1 MAPPTQIAA
10 VAMAP
15 DASWAITVSAD
26 GTVRTWGTGVP
37 PRVIRRAVLIAGS
50 QPAAVALA
58 GDRVRVLWA
67 DGETIRL
74 HENVKGARPREAE
87 FAAPAPVRALAM
99 SPSGVLAA
107 VACADGTLRT
117 LNAGTGQFGPAL
129 ATGGRIAQAVAVA
142 SDIGPVVAVFP
153 DGSVRRY
160 DPAAGTSDMTGA
172 GPGIDLV
179 AVTPDGETVIAAKTE
194 GVLSRLD
201 LSRAEPPDD
210 FGPLPGR
217 LRLLGTAVTAIAVD
231 ASGSRVL
238 AGRPDGT
245 LWLHDMAGG
254 PATEFRE
261 TEASP
266 GSAPPH
272 LRWWESV
279 DVGAIRDAGAV
290 GSAPAPWSTTDD
302 DVRFTVYRPQAVAP
316 GIWASLLVFAH
327 KTDLVEQPGRPPL
340 DPVEQVE
347 AIARAHFGDT
357 PVQTAGEDA
366 RSGIS
371 RGARLRITA
380 DLPGLACNPAS
391 TEFDWWEPVHH
402 VVFRVMAG
410 PELVGSVVRGAVRI
424 WCGPLIIGEVSVA
437 IRVAPFL
444 TAAPAAVAE
453 SAPRYRKIFP
463 SYSHADAAI
472 VDGFAEVVRTFG
484 DQYLR
489 DVVAIRAGERWR
501 ERLPELIAEAD
512 VFQLFWSSNSMRSPY
527 CQEEWEHALS
537 LRRPLFVRPFYW
549 EDPRPEDRASGLPP
563 VALDALE
570 FVKVSLHTSSK
581 GILSPPGSP
590 RPGGSGWAAPPAPSP
605 GGSATGAYPVPGVEP
620 PGAGAPRAEP
630 AGAGPPGTG
639 PGRPLPPYAPYGGS
653 PGPTGAYPGGA
664 APAPGGV
671 PPARHQASRV
681 AVRRRMLAVA
691 ALVTVVVLV
700 IILIWVLRS

>member
-1 MAPPTQIAA
+1 MQIAA

-37 PRVIRRAVLIAGS
+37 ARVINRAVPIDGS
-50 QPAAVALA
+50 QPVAVARA
-58 GDRVRVLWA
+58 GDRIRVLWA
-67 DGETIRL
+67 DAATIRL
-74 HENVKGARPREAE
+74 HENVPGARPRDAE

-99 SPSGVLAA
+99 SPSGVLA
-107 VACADGTLRT
+107 VMACTDGSLRT
-117 LNAGTGQFGPAL
+117 LNAGTGEFGPAL
-129 ATGGRIAQAVAVA
+129 ATGGRIARAVAVA
-142 SDIGPVVAVFP
+142 SDIGPVVAVFG

-179 AVTPDGETVIAAKTE
+179 AVTPDGETVIAAKTD
-194 GVLSRLD
+194 GVLSRLE
-201 LSRAEPPDD
+201 LSRAEPPGAP
-210 FGPLPGR
+210 GPVPGR
-217 LRLLGTAVTAIAVD
+217 LRLLGTAITAIAVD
-231 ASGSRVL
+231 GGGSRVL
-238 AGRPDGT
+238 AGRADGT

-254 PATEFRE
+254 PATEFRAAE
-261 TEASP
+261 PAP
-266 GSAPPH
+266 GPDPPG
-272 LRWWESV
+272 LRWWESAEPGAV
-279 DVGAIRDAGAV
+279 TDVGATR
-290 GSAPAPWSTTDD
+290 SAPAPWSTTDD

-316 GIWASLLVFAH
+316 GSWASLLVFAH
-327 KTDLVEQPGRPPL
+327 KTDLVEQPGQPPL

-347 AIARAHFGDT
+347 AIARAHFGNA
-357 PVQTAGEDA
+357 PVRTAGEDA
-366 RSGIS
+366 RSGIT

-391 TEFDWWEPVHH
+391 AEFDWWEPVHH

-424 WCGPLIIGEVSVA
+424 WFGPLIIGEVSVA
-437 IRVAPFL
+437 IRVVPFL
-444 TAAPAAVAE
+444 TEALAAKAE

-537 LRRPLFVRPFYW
+537 LGRPLFVRPFYW

-570 FVKVSLHTSSK
+570 FVKVSLHTASK
-581 GILSPPGSP
+581 GISP
-590 RPGGSGWAAPPAPSP
+590 RPQAG
-605 GGSATGAYPVPGVEP
+605 P
-620 PGAGAPRAEP
+620 PGAGP
-630 AGAGPPGTG
+630 AGS
-639 PGRPLPPYAPYGGS
+639 GRPYEPYGEI
-653 PGPTGAYPGGA
+653 PVPARAYPGEVAQIPRGA
-664 APAPGGV
+664 
-671 PPARHQASRV
+671 PPARHRASRV
-681 AVRRRMLAVA
+681 AVRRRTLVAAALA
-691 ALVTVVVLV
+691 ALVVVVVLV
-700 IILIWVLRS
+700 IVLVWVLGS

>member
-1 MAPPTQIAA
+1 MQIAA

-37 PRVIRRAVLIAGS
+37 ARVINWAVPIDGS
-50 QPAAVALA
+50 QPVAVARA
-58 GDRVRVLWA
+58 GDRIRVLWT
-67 DGETIRL
+67 DGAAIGL
-74 HENVKGARPREAE
+74 HENVKGARPRDAE
-87 FAAPAPVRALAM
+87 FAAPAPVRVLAL

-107 VACADGTLRT
+107 LACADGSLRT
-117 LNAGTGQFGPAL
+117 LNAGTGEFGPAL

-142 SDIGPVVAVFP
+142 SDTGPVVAVFP

-179 AVTPDGETVIAAKTE
+179 AVTTDGETVIAAKTE

-201 LSRAEPPDD
+201 LSGTEPPDD
-210 FGPLPGR
+210 TGPLSGR
-217 LRLLGTAVTAIAVD
+217 FRLLGTAITAIAVD
-231 ASGSRVL
+231 GSGRRVL

-245 LWLHDMAGG
+245 LWLHDMTGG
-254 PATEFRE
+254 PTTEFRE
-261 TEASP
+261 AEASP
-266 GSAPPH
+266 ASDPPD
-272 LRWWESV
+272 LRWWEDFSIEPVRGAPPGPPVPGAAGSPGRGTTAPPGPGTATSGARPGVSV
-279 DVGAIRDAGAV
+279 
-290 GSAPAPWSTTDD
+290 DD

-316 GIWASLLVFAH
+316 GSWASLLVFAH

-347 AIARAHFGDT
+347 AIARAHFGET

-366 RSGIS
+366 RSEIS

-391 TEFDWWEPVHH
+391 AEFDWWEPVHH
-402 VVFRVMAG
+402 VVFRLLAG

-437 IRVAPFL
+437 IRVAAFL
-444 TAAPAAVAE
+444 TTAPEAVAE

-527 CQEEWEHALS
+527 CREEWEHALS
-537 LRRPLFVRPFYW
+537 LRRPLFIRPFYW
-549 EDPRPEDRASGLPP
+549 EDPRPEDRTRGLPP
-563 VALDALE
+563 DALDALE
-570 FVKVSLHTSSK
+570 FIKVSLHSEPKATS
-581 GILSPPGSP
+581 SPPG
-590 RPGGSGWAAPPAPSP
+590 PPTPSP
-605 GGSATGAYPVPGVEP
+605 GPVPP
-620 PGAGAPRAEP
+620 PPRP
-630 AGAGPPGTG
+630 SPVP
-639 PGRPLPPYAPYGGS
+639 RPS
-653 PGPTGAYPGGA
+653 
-664 APAPGGV
+664 PAP
-671 PPARHQASRV
+671 
-681 AVRRRMLAVA
+681 AVRRRAVA
-691 ALVTVVVLV
+691 VPALVALVALV
-700 IILIWVLRS
+700 IIVIWVS

>member
-1 MAPPTQIAA
+1 MPPPTQIAA
-10 VAMAP
+10 VSMAP
-15 DASWAITVSAD
+15 DASWAVTVSAD
-26 GTVRTWGTGVP
+26 GTVRTWGAGGP
-37 PRVIRRAVLIAGS
+37 ARVINRAVPIDGR
-50 QPAAVALA
+50 QPVAVARA
-58 GDRVRVLWA
+58 GDRIRVLWA
-67 DGETIRL
+67 DAATIRL
-74 HENVKGARPREAE
+74 HENVKGARPRDAE
-87 FAAPAPVRALAM
+87 FPAPAPVRALAM

-107 VACADGTLRT
+107 VACDDGALRT
-117 LNAGTGQFGPAL
+117 LNAGTGEFGPAL
-129 ATGGRIAQAVAVA
+129 ATGGRIAAAVAVA
-142 SDIGPVVAVFP
+142 SDIGPVVAVFG

-160 DPAAGTSDMTGA
+160 GPAAGTSDMTGA

-201 LSRAEPPDD
+201 LSGTEPPGDP
-210 FGPLPGR
+210 GPLPGR
-217 LRLLGTAVTAIAVD
+217 LRLLGTAITAITVD
-231 ASGSRVL
+231 DRGRLVL

-245 LWLHDMAGG
+245 LWLHDLAGG
-254 PATEFRE
+254 PAEEFPE
-261 TEASP
+261 AAASP
-266 GSAPPH
+266 AAEGPD
-272 LRWWESV
+272 LRWWESAE
-279 DVGAIRDAGAV
+279 VGAIRVAGAARAV
-290 GSAPAPWSTTDD
+290 PAPWSTTDE

-316 GIWASLLVFAH
+316 RIWASLLVFAH
-327 KTDLVEQPGRPPL
+327 KTDLVEQPGQPPL

-357 PVQTAGEDA
+357 PVKTAGEDA
-366 RSGIS
+366 RRGIS

-380 DLPGLACNPAS
+380 ELPGLMCNPAS
-391 TEFDWWEPVHH
+391 AEFDWWEPVHH

-437 IRVAPFL
+437 IRVAASLPE
-444 TAAPAAVAE
+444 APGAVAD

-570 FVKVSLHTSSK
+570 FVKVSLHAEPKGTSA
-581 GILSPPGSP
+581 PPGSP
-590 RPGGSGWAAPPAPSP
+590 RPGGSGWTAPPAPSP
-605 GGSATGAYPVPGVEP
+605 GGSATGAYP
-620 PGAGAPRAEP
+620 
-630 AGAGPPGTG
+630 
-639 PGRPLPPYAPYGGS
+639 
-653 PGPTGAYPGGA
+653 GGA
-664 APAPGGV
+664 APAPGGAPAAPGGA
-671 PPARHQASRV
+671 PPARHRASRV
-681 AVRRRMLAVA
+681 AVQRRTLAVA
-691 ALVTVVVLV
+691 ALVAVVVLV
-700 IILIWVLRS
+700 IVLVWVLGS